1 MAVLRGGEGGS
12 LKVPGLQAHLDLFT
26 LLLPP
31 RQVPLFKLKEA
42 MCDYFSHP
50 GQSLKFIITN
60 IVRSSKLKF
69 PRDDS

>member
-12 LKVPGLQAHLDLFT
+12 LKLPGLQAHLDLFT
-26 LLLPP
+26 LLPP
-31 RQVPLFKLKEA
+31 RQVPLFKLEA

-50 GQSLKFIITN
+50 GQSLKFIMTN

-69 PRDDS
+69 PREDS